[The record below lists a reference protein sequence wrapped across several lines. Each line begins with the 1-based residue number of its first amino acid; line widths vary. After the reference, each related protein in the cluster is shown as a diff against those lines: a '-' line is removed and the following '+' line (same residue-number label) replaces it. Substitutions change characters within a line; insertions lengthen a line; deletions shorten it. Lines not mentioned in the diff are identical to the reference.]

1 MIDKLSNWLG
11 KIANRWTVL
20 LFLALDIIFNAVVMP
35 GAQAKLEAFSGG
47 VGPLDLTFF
56 PAVEKILSAVSAYG
70 PEGRAAYTI
79 IELTADI
86 IYPIVYTFC
95 FSLLITVVLRAA
107 LSTDS
112 KLQRLNVLPFGAWVF
127 DMLENVCI
135 ITLLLSFPAQS
146 TLVAGVLMV
155 VNGIKWLFA
164 GASILALLFGL
175 GTWVLKKIR
184 K

>member
-11 KIANRWTVL
+11 KIANRWLVL
-20 LFLALDIIFNAVVMP
+20 LFLGLDILFNAVVMP

-70 PEGRAAYTI
+70 PEGRASYTT

-107 LSTDS
+107 LSKDS
-112 KLQRLNVLPFGAWVF
+112 KLQRLNVLPFGAWAF

-135 ITLLLSFPAQS
+135 LTLLLSFPAQS

-164 GASILALLFGL
+164 AASILALLFGL
-175 GTWVLKKIR
+175 GVWVLKKTR
-184 K
+184 R